1 MTLILS
7 PVKNFANF
15 RFSILRVNLFDP
27 IKQGIRRIA
36 EPSCR
41 ISLIVKAKSM
51 IAVDLKIPGLISIAE
66 KQFSCSYGDFMSGFL
81 RKEESTGKTIF
92 LKKQTE
98 LPDCIFLSD
107 FNRLARCIAGYD
119 FTIGQADYPGIGN
132 EHF

>member
-1 MTLILS
+1 MFKRFRVLVLF
-7 PVKNFANF
+7 FA
-15 RFSILRVNLFDP
+15 LLLLPLGLFLH
-27 IKQGIRRIA
+27 INHNTAALA
-36 EPSCR
+36 EQ
-41 ISLIVKAKSM
+41 
-51 IAVDLKIPGLISIAE
+51 DEIP
-66 KQFSCSYGDFMSGFL
+66 
-81 RKEESTGKTIF
+81 IF

>member
-1 MTLILS
+1 MLYYNRQIIYIDYMEAGS
-7 PVKNFANF
+7 KVKNA
-15 RFSILRVNLFDP
+15 
-27 IKQGIRRIA
+27 
-36 EPSCR
+36 
-41 ISLIVKAKSM
+41 
-51 IAVDLKIPGLISIAE
+51 
-66 KQFSCSYGDFMSGFL
+66 GFL

-98 LPDCIFLSD
+98 LPYCIFLSD